1 MTPTPILAGLML
13 IAAVQ
18 PPAPVADPLAPAR
31 TGQVQCFMPDAAKK
45 TCRTLAQYVFA
56 PDGSIQNPAQEMI
69 SDNPVIIMRGS
80 SPVVVKGDTVCATFD
95 ARTIEEA
102 TFMVNGQLA
111 TLEVSSQI
119 RMQLLMASRDRIG
132 KEICTSYVQNGNQF
146 VEQVKIDGV
155 AHPELSDKM
164 IWVKPTDG
172 YHVGP

>member
-1 MTPTPILAGLML
+1 MGAAPIVTAIVL
-13 IAAVQ
+13 IAAAQSPLAVS
-18 PPAPVADPLAPAR
+18 DPLGPAR
-31 TGQVQCFMPDAAKK
+31 SGQMQCYMPDAAKK
-45 TCRTLAQYVFA
+45 TCRTLAQYIWA
-56 PDGSIQNPAQEMI
+56 PDGSVQNPAQEMI

-80 SPVVVKGDTVCATFD
+80 SPVVVRGNAVCATFV

-102 TFMVNGQLA
+102 TFTVNGQLA
-111 TLEVSSQI
+111 PLEVSSQI
-119 RMQLLMASRDRIG
+119 RMQLLMASTDRIG

-172 YHVGP
+172 FRVGP